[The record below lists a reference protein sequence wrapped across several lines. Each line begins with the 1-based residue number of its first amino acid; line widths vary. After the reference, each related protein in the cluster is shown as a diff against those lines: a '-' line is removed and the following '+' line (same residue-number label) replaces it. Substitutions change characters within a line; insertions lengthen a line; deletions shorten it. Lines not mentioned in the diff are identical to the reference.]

1 LSDENPVGACGAAIR
16 LAREEC
22 TAVFQ
27 VLRVIVLRGQASLLQ
42 ALAASAAFLS
52 VLTFHNVEVFMATP
66 FKRTA
71 LTLLAASVA
80 AVSALLSSGAQ
91 AEGKISIAQ
100 QFGIGYLILD
110 VVRDQQLIEKHGKE
124 QGLDIKVD
132 WNSISGATAMN
143 EALLAGALDVVS
155 AGVPPMLT
163 IWDRTKGKQNVK
175 AIASLGSMP
184 NYLLTNNPNVK
195 SLKDFTEKDRIAVP
209 AAGVGFQSRTLQI
222 ETAKQFG
229 AEHYKKFD
237 DISIS
242 LAHPDA
248 TSALIAG
255 GSEINSHFS
264 SPPFQYQELQS
275 PNVHKVLSSYDV
287 LGGQATFNV
296 LYTTEKFHDENPKT
310 YKAFYAALAEAEKI
324 IKADKPVAA
333 QTYIRVEQ
341 SKLALPLVEKIVADP
356 EINFTVVP
364 QRTFIYAEKLQELGV
379 LKNKAASWKDYFFE
393 EAHGSEGS

>member
-1 LSDENPVGACGAAIR
+1 M
-16 LAREEC
+16 
-22 TAVFQ
+22 T
-27 VLRVIVLRGQASLLQ
+27 
-42 ALAASAAFLS
+42 
-52 VLTFHNVEVFMATP
+52 TP
-66 FKRTA
+66 FKRSA
-71 LTLLAASVA
+71 LTLLATSVVA
-80 AVSALLSSGAQ
+80 LSALLSPVVQ

-229 AEHYKKFD
+229 AENFKKFD

-310 YKAFYAALAEAEKI
+310 YKAFYAALTEAEQI
-324 IKADKPVAA
+324 IKADKPAAA

-341 SKLALPLVEKIVADP
+341 SKLSLPLVEKIVADP
-356 EINFTVVP
+356 EIDFTVVP
-364 QRTFIYAEKLQELGV
+364 QRTYIYAEQLQTLGV
-379 LKNKAASWKDYFFE
+379 LKNKADSWKDYFFE
-393 EAHGSEGS
+393 EAHGGAGS

>member
-1 LSDENPVGACGAAIR
+1 VKSDDAVCQEDPANSGFT
-16 LAREEC
+16 
-22 TAVFQ
+22 TASPE
-27 VLRVIVLRGQASLLQ
+27 RGPADAGFASCYG
-42 ALAASAAFLS
+42 FGDP
-52 VLTFHNVEVFMATP
+52 HIHIEVFMTSP
-66 FKRTA
+66 FKRSA
-71 LTLLAASVA
+71 LTLLAVSVA
-80 AVSALLSSGAQ
+80 AVSALLSPLVQ

-229 AEHYKKFD
+229 ADNYKKFD

-324 IKADKPVAA
+324 IKADKPAAA

-341 SKLALPLVEKIVADP
+341 SKLSLPLVEKIVADP
-356 EINFTVVP
+356 EIDFTVVP
-364 QRTFIYAEKLQELGV
+364 QRTYIYAEQLQALGV
-379 LKNKAASWKDYFFE
+379 LKNKADSWKDYFFE
-393 EAHGSEGS
+393 EAHGGAGS